1 MENLDKIHERVL
13 EMQKNIENVSPEEQA
28 NMINELI
35 NIASQIEQSLSN
47 INIDINETENPTNE
61 EDN

>member
-1 MENLDKIHERVL
+1 MENLDKVHERVL

-28 NMINELI
+28 NLINELI
-35 NIASQIEQSLSN
+35 NIASQIEQSLSE
-47 INIDINETENPTNE
+47 INLDVNETEKQTNE

>member
-1 MENLDKIHERVL
+1 MNDLDKIHERVL

-35 NIASQIEQSLSN
+35 NIASQIEQSLSD
-47 INIDINETENPTNE
+47 INIDVNETEKQTNE

>member
-35 NIASQIEQSLSN
+35 NIASQIEQSLSD
-47 INIDINETENPTNE
+47 INLDVNETEKQTNE
-61 EDN
+61 EHD

>member
-28 NMINELI
+28 NMISELI
-35 NIASQIEQSLSN
+35 NIASQIEQSLSD
-47 INIDINETENPTNE
+47 INLDVNETEKQTNE
-61 EDN
+61 EHD

>member
-47 INIDINETENPTNE
+47 INLDVNETEKQTNE

>member
-1 MENLDKIHERVL
+1 MNDLDKIHERVL

-28 NMINELI
+28 NIISELI
-35 NIASQIEQSLSN
+35 NIASQIEQSLSD
-47 INIDINETENPTNE
+47 INLDVNETEKQTNE

>member
-28 NMINELI
+28 NIISELI
-35 NIASQIEQSLSN
+35 NIASQIEQSLSD
-47 INIDINETENPTNE
+47 INLDVNETEKQTNE
-61 EDN
+61 EHD